1 VWRELPMDKVLT
13 MRWWQVP
20 RAEIPAEREEQ
31 IEWLFGWWEQIDA
44 WISEHQ
50 PRELAR
56 RRTRRRP
63 AGVA

>member
-1 VWRELPMDKVLT
+1 
-13 MRWWQVP
+13 VP